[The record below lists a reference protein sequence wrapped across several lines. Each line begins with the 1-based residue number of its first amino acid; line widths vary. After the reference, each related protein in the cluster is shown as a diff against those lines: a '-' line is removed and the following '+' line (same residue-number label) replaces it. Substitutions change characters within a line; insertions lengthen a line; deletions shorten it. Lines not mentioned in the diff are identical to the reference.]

1 MKLSFRNVNHSA
13 QKKKRNTFATVLI
26 ALASVSTLQA
36 ISGLG
41 DKAKAAEISQELS
54 AEDIEYEKA
63 ERFYQ
68 QQERKTV
75 DGANLTKRNIA
86 SQAADKEPSRFSGT
100 LAYQAFSQYNAYGI
114 VIQDQGVSSQP
125 FLNLRYRV
133 YDNKDASAFVN
144 SATVFL
150 TTWSDFSSNTNLS
163 NPTSPYKNFTETDLI
178 VGFNTVFAQRFN
190 ATFNWTTYVS
200 PAGAYGWGSWLRGT
214 LLYDDSKQI
223 APNFSLKPQ
232 FSVVYTIPA
241 ASSIS
246 LVPSAFLF
254 EPGLTPNFNLWGGTP
269 YAANLAF
276 PIRVGLGYKY
286 YADSTYGFASVGSQ
300 FMMRLPQ
307 LSGKTFTTNL
317 GIGYLY
323 YNLGPSAA
331 NFAANKSSDQNVFNV
346 GLYVNF

>member
-1 MKLSFRNVNHSA
+1 MEQSFGNIIHSA
-13 QKKKRNTFATVLI
+13 LQKNKGTFPRLLI
-26 ALASVSTLQA
+26 ALASVATLQELV
-36 ISGLG
+36 GLW
-41 DKAKAAEISQELS
+41 DKTNATEVSQELS

-68 QQERKTV
+68 QHEKKTIVKTNIAERK
-75 DGANLTKRNIA
+75 IA
-86 SQAADKEPSRFSGT
+86 SQSAEKEPSRFSGT

-133 YDNKDASAFVN
+133 YDNKDTSAFVN

-178 VGFNTVFAQRFN
+178 VGFNTVFAQRFS

-214 LLYDDSKQI
+214 LLYDDSRQI
-223 APNFSLKPQ
+223 SPSFSLKPQ

-246 LVPSAFLF
+246 LIPSAFLF
-254 EPGLTPNFNLWGGTP
+254 EPGLTPNFNLWGGTH
-269 YAANLAF
+269 YVANLSF

-331 NFAANKSSDQNVFNV
+331 NFAANKSSNQNVFNI